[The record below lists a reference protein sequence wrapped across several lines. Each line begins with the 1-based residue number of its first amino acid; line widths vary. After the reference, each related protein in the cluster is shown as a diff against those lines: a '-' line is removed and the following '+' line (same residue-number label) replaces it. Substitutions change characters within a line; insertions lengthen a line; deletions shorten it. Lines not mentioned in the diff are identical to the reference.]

1 MVVILVVADPFSPGH
16 SLANALFE
24 KTVIENIRQIII
36 WYSSQ
41 MVEVALVVMVLGVIV
56 LGTHTHTHT
65 LCISQTIKQDTD
77 TA

>member
-1 MVVILVVADPFSPGH
+1 
-16 SLANALFE
+16 
-24 KTVIENIRQIII
+24 
-36 WYSSQ
+36 